1 MTIAA
6 NWDVKPQNKQT
17 NKYHIYK
24 VLCFKSVLFVI
35 FSALKYFD
43 METTLQGSLV
53 MGRVFVASNLLQNL
67 TRDDVVFSFTVVAT
81 DRGTDVVQRG
91 TASIIIT
98 VTKGTRDPNPKWD
111 AFIVST
117 VQVPEVIGDE
127 AFNLA
132 LSFMNIHAKLHPLSI
147 LI

>member
-1 MTIAA
+1 
-6 NWDVKPQNKQT
+6 
-17 NKYHIYK
+17 
-24 VLCFKSVLFVI
+24 
-35 FSALKYFD
+35 
-43 METTLQGSLV
+43 

-91 TASIIIT
+91 TASVIIT

-111 AFIVST
+111 AFIVSK

-127 AFNLA
+127 AYFFFNLA

>member
-1 MTIAA
+1 
-6 NWDVKPQNKQT
+6 
-17 NKYHIYK
+17 
-24 VLCFKSVLFVI
+24 
-35 FSALKYFD
+35 

-91 TASIIIT
+91 TASVIIT

-111 AFIVST
+111 AFIVSK
-117 VQVPEVIGDE
+117 VQVPEVIGDGLIS
-127 AFNLA
+127 FQFCPF
-132 LSFMNIHAKLHPLSI
+132 FMNIHAKLHPLSI